1 MGPNIL
7 AAMRKPLCLFRYF
20 LKSYHEKTDSL
31 AQCETG
37 GELRQLVSCARAI
50 SLIICT
56 EDTCLFRDVLVLLLV
71 AESLLARLRAI
82 LRVMVRNHWHNAITL
97 LTLLLTRIRM

>member
-20 LKSYHEKTDSL
+20 LKSYPRSYHEKTVSP
-31 AQCETG
+31 AQCEMG
-37 GELRQLVSCARAI
+37 GELRQLVSCARAM

-56 EDTCLFRDVLVLLLV
+56 EDTCLFRDGS
-71 AESLLARLRAI
+71 SLAPSG
-82 LRVMVRNHWHNAITL
+82 
-97 LTLLLTRIRM
+97 